1 MVSESGACAAV
12 QIAFSFLVF
21 TDIRLVPI
29 EGWLATAMGR
39 VRLSRSAA
47 PTGDRRPFAG
57 VSSMPHG

>member
-1 MVSESGACAAV
+1 VRVIWGRAAV

-39 VRLSRSAA
+39 LRLSRLGAFSFQWHAA
-47 PTGDRRPFAG
+47 STHSDPR
-57 VSSMPHG
+57 